1 MKMKNQTSLR
11 LFMMLGSLL
20 TATSYS
26 LPSVAQTGPRVT
38 APAAPSEAE
47 APQITNQAEWQSAVV
62 RILRRYGVLLSRELR
77 PLELDG
83 VFKPKISF
91 YLAPDGT
98 VSDVEL
104 VESSGDDL
112 VDAAALKVPTAG
124 AAFPHFTLDMPSD
137 KPKKLIAPFEVHLSK
152 PEPDDP
158 KTSDPA
164 KPQ

>member
-1 MKMKNQTSLR
+1 MQKRCVLWGVLIS
-11 LFMMLGSLL
+11 GLL
-20 TATSYS
+20 AGAVGAV
-26 LPSVAQTGPRVT
+26 LPVKAQT
-38 APAAPSEAE
+38 APAASKSDAVRPR
-47 APQITNQAEWQSAVV
+47 PITNQAEWQSAVV
-62 RILRRYGVLLSRELR
+62 RILQRYGILLSRELR

-83 VFKPKISF
+83 VFKPTVSF

-104 VESSGDDL
+104 VKSSGDDL

-124 AAFPHFTLDMPSD
+124 ATFPPFTPDMPSD

-152 PEPDDP
+152 SEPEES

-164 KPQ
+164 KQQ

>member
-1 MKMKNQTSLR
+1 
-11 LFMMLGSLL
+11 MMLGSVLAV
-20 TATSYS
+20 TAYTM
-26 LPSVAQTGPRVT
+26 PSVAQTGPRVT
-38 APAAPSEAE
+38 ATPAAPTEAE
-47 APQITNQAEWQSAVV
+47 APEITNQAEWQSTVV
-62 RILRRYGVLLSRELR
+62 SILRRYGVLLSRELR

-124 AAFPHFTLDMPSD
+124 AAFPPFTPDMPSD

-152 PEPDDP
+152 PEPEEP
-158 KTSDPA
+158 KAGDPA

>member
-1 MKMKNQTSLR
+1 MKNQTSLR

-20 TATSYS
+20 IATSYS

-38 APAAPSEAE
+38 ATTAAPSEAE
-47 APQITNQAEWQSAVV
+47 TPQITNQAEWQSAVV

-124 AAFPHFTLDMPSD
+124 AAFPPFTSDMPSD
-137 KPKKLIAPFEVHLSK
+137 KPKKLIAPFEVHLSRPQ
-152 PEPDDP
+152 PEEPE
-158 KTSDPA
+158 TTA